1 MAMDILHLFLRLT
14 AERFDYLEANNRDF
28 DFFDVYQ
35 IDLMVIDGAII
46 SKAKNYELTRMELR
60 DCRYFEIDNTV
71 KDLVENLRNPFFHKW
86 LEKRDTYFDSF
97 KIILR
102 NKKFGAGKYLHEVLV
117 EVDDGCV
124 KYC

>member
-86 LEKRDTYFDSF
+86 LEKEIPILIRLKLYCAIKNLAQENTYMRF
-97 KIILR
+97 
-102 NKKFGAGKYLHEVLV
+102 
-117 EVDDGCV
+117 
-124 KYC
+124 